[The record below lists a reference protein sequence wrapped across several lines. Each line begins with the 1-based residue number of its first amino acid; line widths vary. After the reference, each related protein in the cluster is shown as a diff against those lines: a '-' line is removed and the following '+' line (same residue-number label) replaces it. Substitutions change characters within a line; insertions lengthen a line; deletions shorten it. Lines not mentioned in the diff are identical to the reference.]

1 MYKPLYKPNQVI
13 CGTGQV
19 AIVTGWTVKQTV
31 AKHLEPT
38 EYAAIGNLYSSTR
51 GISFLIRNLLY
62 NPQVRYLAILS
73 ATKEDK
79 NAGSCQCLYDFF
91 TNGFT
96 KGITDT
102 GKETWVINSGIK
114 GYIDIEIPQETLDR
128 LRKTITVWFCNFPEQ
143 ALSLVEYASQN
154 PLPNRGCKLIF
165 QLPQEANPVTLP
177 GNLYGHRIEGKTI
190 AETWV
195 KILQRIR
202 TTGVIRPTGYDGKW
216 QELINLMAIVTDE
229 PTDCYFPE
237 PNYLPLDREY
247 LNNYYS
253 QILDDAPKQEG
264 VKYTYGQRLRSW
276 FGEDQI
282 EQVIEKLI
290 KEIDAASAVMSLWD
304 VKDHIKGGSPCLN
317 HIWVRVN
324 ENVLSFTAVFRSND
338 MFNAWPANAMGLRI
352 LQEHIIQE
360 ISDRSEYKLKI
371 GPLITL
377 SQSAHVYDDTW
388 ENVDSIIDTHYKKLT
403 QKVDYNDPVGNFVIE
418 NQYDT
423 TIVNQVA
430 PSGEIV
436 ATYKGKHPLK
446 LLREITSANPSI
458 RPDHAGYLGI
468 ELDRAVKCLGT
479 PTHRPGYIQDSQ
491 Q

>member
-19 AIVTGWTVKQTV
+19 AIVTGWTVKQTI
-31 AKHLEPT
+31 AKHFEPT

-73 ATKEDK
+73 ATKEDR
-79 NAGSCQCLYDFF
+79 NAGGCRCLYDFF
-91 TNGFT
+91 RHGFT

-102 GKETWVINSGIK
+102 GREAWVINSDIK
-114 GYIDIEIPQETLDR
+114 GYIDIEIAEEALNK
-128 LRKTITVWFCNFPEQ
+128 LRKTLKISYDILIEDLLLAVK
-143 ALSLVEYASQN
+143 YANQN
-154 PLPNRGCKLIF
+154 PLISPHEQLTFPNAPEPESKI
-165 QLPQEANPVTLP
+165 LP

-229 PTDCYFPE
+229 LTNCYFPE

-282 EQVIEKLI
+282 EQVIQKLI

-324 ENVLSFTAVFRSND
+324 ENVLSLTAVFRSND

-388 ENVDSIIDTHYKKLT
+388 ENVDSIIDTYYKKLT

-418 NQYDT
+418 NQHNT
-423 TIVNQVA
+423 TVVNQVSL
-430 PSGEIV
+430 SGEIV
-436 ATYKGKHPLK
+436 ASYKGKHPLK

-458 RPDHAGYLGI
+458 RPDHTGYLGI